1 MATLSDLITTLSWTT
16 SIPEATVFA
25 YGRFAREAGLISQG
39 GRGKGAATMTVRD
52 AANLLIAVGGTA
64 VTRDAGTAIKRFRPM
79 RGTIYA
85 FRLGQKAVDWLAP
98 LGIRRSE
105 PDKTLRAGLG
115 KTLEFLIEQTQSG
128 GLQRFLSSI
137 PSVTLIDTDVPSM
150 PEILLTARVEEI
162 LRKAKSGTVEKRPA
176 VLQIEFDRSTPMARV
191 RIARWWGVPEIVAEI
206 NFYPSDVA
214 RARTRFSR
222 PLDLNVIA
230 RVSAATLAALG
241 LSLRDI
247 ALPADLGFPLD
258 LESLTAGAPDQKTE
272 LARS

>member
-1 MATLSDLITTLSWTT
+1 MATLSNLVATLSWTT

-52 AANLLIAVGGTA
+52 AANLLIAVGGTE

-79 RGTIYA
+79 RGTIFA
-85 FRLGQKAVDWLAP
+85 FRLGRKAVDWLAP
-98 LGIRRSE
+98 LGIRPSE
-105 PDKTLRAGLG
+105 PDKILRARLG

-128 GLQRFLSSI
+128 GLHRFLSSI

-150 PEILLTARVEEI
+150 PEILLTAKVEEI

-176 VLQIEFDRSTPMARV
+176 VLQIEFDRSTPMTRV
-191 RIARWWGVPEIVAEI
+191 RIGRWWGVPEIVAEI
-206 NFYPSDVA
+206 DFYPSDT
-214 RARTRFSR
+214 ARTRFSR

-241 LSLRDI
+241 LTLRDI

-258 LESLTAGAPDQKTE
+258 LESLTAGAADQKSE
-272 LARS
+272 LGRS